1 MPLRETV
8 ERFIAR
14 VEQGAHA
21 QVIADFYTPAASMQ
35 ENQQPPRVGRDA
47 LVANESNVLKRARGV
62 RSTCVRPVFID
73 GDRVVIRWIFEFDWL
88 DGSTTRMEEVAYQVW
103 EGEQI
108 AQERFFYD
116 PSQMRP
122 VKR

>member
-1 MPLRETV
+1 MPSRDTV
-8 ERFIAR
+8 DRFVAA

-21 QVIADFYTPAASMQ
+21 QVITDFYTTNASMQ
-35 ENQQPPRVGRDA
+35 ENQQPPRMGRDA
-47 LVANESNVLKRARGV
+47 LVENERNVLKRARKV
-62 RSTCVRPVFID
+62 VSTCVRPVFID

-88 DGSTTRMEEVAYQVW
+88 DGSTTRMEEIAYQMW
-103 EGEQI
+103 DGELI

>member
-1 MPLRETV
+1 MPSRDTV
-8 ERFIAR
+8 DRFVAA

-21 QVIADFYTPAASMQ
+21 QVIADFYTTNASMQ
-35 ENQQPPRVGRDA
+35 ENQQPPRIGRDA
-47 LVANESNVLKRARGV
+47 LVENERNVLKRARKV
-62 RSTCVRPVFID
+62 VSTCVRPVFID

-103 EGEQI
+103 DGELI

-122 VKR
+122 VKS